1 MQQQHRN
8 VCVLSIN
15 GQHHEI
21 AGEHACMMLVDF
33 LREKLR
39 LVGTKI
45 VCSEGDCGACS
56 VLCWRDGSEPKVFSP
71 INACIVPII
80 QLDCCHIITV
90 EALKNHHTLSAI
102 QQALV
107 HHHGSQCGF
116 CTPGFVI
123 ALTALKQNQ
132 KKPSQQQIKNAL
144 TGNLCRCTG
153 YKPIIDAALS
163 LEGQSNNLLSHIPLK
178 DFSAERT
185 TSMHIKTSQ
194 HKIYA
199 PTTLKDALSYRKEHM
214 SLIQGGATDLGVAHN
229 KHKKSHGA
237 LLSLHLIGDL
247 YAIKE
252 HKGQIHVGARV
263 TLANVRK
270 FLLQRCPEIA
280 SFIDIF
286 ASPQIKTMATLVGN
300 LANASPIGDTI
311 PFLLVTDGQVVV
323 KSLDHTRTIPLTS
336 FYQGY
341 KITDLKPNEIIT
353 SVIFS
358 LPKSSDFF
366 RLKKVSTRKDLDI
379 STVNAAFL
387 LSMNGP
393 VVSQAKIAFGGVF
406 ERAIR
411 LVNTEHMMVGKVLN
425 DMLIEQ
431 VCASF
436 EQELKPISDLRGSS
450 HYRLAL
456 AKGLFMNVAQEMM
469 HGQPA

>member
-8 VCVLSIN
+8 VCVVSIN
-15 GQHHEI
+15 GQHHKI
-21 AGEHACMMLVDF
+21 GGDQACMMLADF
-33 LREKLR
+33 LRSELR
-39 LVGTKI
+39 LTGTKI

-56 VLCWRDGSEPKVFSP
+56 VLCWRDGSEPKMFSP

-107 HHHGSQCGF
+107 QHHGSQCGF

-123 ALTALKQNQ
+123 ALTALKEQQ
-132 KKPSQQQIKNAL
+132 KNPSQQQIKNAL

-163 LEGQSNNLLSHIPLK
+163 LQGQSNNPLSHIPLK

-185 TSMHIKTSQ
+185 TPILIETNQ

-199 PTTLKDALSYRKEHM
+199 PTTLKEALSHRKQYQ
-214 SLIQGGATDLGVAHN
+214 SQIQGGATDLGVAHN
-229 KHKKSHGA
+229 KNKSSSST
-237 LLSLHLIGDL
+237 LISLHLIDEL
-247 YAIKE
+247 YDIHEKD
-252 HKGQIHVGARV
+252 GQVHVGARV
-263 TLANVRK
+263 TLAHVRK

-286 ASPQIKTMATLVGN
+286 ASPQIKAMATLVGN

-323 KSLDHTRTIPLTS
+323 KSLDHTRTIALTS

-341 KITDLKPNEIIT
+341 KKTDLKPDEIIT

-358 LPKSSDFF
+358 LPKPSDFF
-366 RLKKVSTRKDLDI
+366 RLQKVSTRKDLDI

-387 LSMNGP
+387 FTMNGC
-393 VVSQAKIAFGGVF
+393 VISHAKIALGGVF
-406 ERAIR
+406 EHAVR
-411 LVNTEHMMVGKVLN
+411 LFNSEQIVMGKSLDDN
-425 DMLIEQ
+425 LIAQ
-431 VCASF
+431 VCTSF
-436 EQELKPISDLRGSS
+436 EVEIKPISDLRGSWQ
-450 HYRLAL
+450 YRLAL
-456 AKGLFMNVAQEMM
+456 AKGLFTKVAQEMM
-469 HGQPA
+469 HGQAS